1 MPSLISETEKNN
13 LTGIFNDI
21 FDTFKREIV
30 VHKEPKRVVG
40 TINTASLFGY
50 GDPADSVN
58 YTYIPQSGVYS
69 ATVRYNLDQ
78 TQDTLGDIP
87 SYVSEGGVFIKVQ
100 KPAKDY
106 INKGKTEKITFD
118 NKSFKVVSEDA
129 NKRLLEILQKLQW
142 LLTGLFA
149 EE

>member
-30 VHKEPKRVVG
+30 IHKEPKKVISQV
-40 TINTASLFGY
+40 NTSSLFGY
-50 GDPADSVN
+50 GDPASSIN
-58 YTYIPQSGVYS
+58 YSYTPVSGVFQ

-78 TQDTLGDIP
+78 ETERLADIP
-87 SYVSEGGVFIKVQ
+87 SQVSIGGVFIKVQ
-100 KPAKDY
+100 EPARNY
-106 INKGKTEKITFD
+106 INKGKTERITFD

-129 NKRLLEILQKLQW
+129 NKSFLNSKFYVYKLESTK
-142 LLTGLFA
+142 
-149 EE
+149 